1 MSDYKSIVGK
11 GIKFVSSNL
20 DNAQAEGQIWYNS
33 TDGKYRDLLVL
44 SAWAS
49 STPLPIA
56 TNQSGG
62 AGINT
67 AS

>member
-33 TDGKYRDLLVL
+33 TDGKYRDLLVGNV
-44 SAWAS
+44 SR
-49 STPLPIA
+49 
-56 TNQSGG
+56 NQGLLRSME
-62 AGINT
+62 NDKWNV
-67 AS
+67 